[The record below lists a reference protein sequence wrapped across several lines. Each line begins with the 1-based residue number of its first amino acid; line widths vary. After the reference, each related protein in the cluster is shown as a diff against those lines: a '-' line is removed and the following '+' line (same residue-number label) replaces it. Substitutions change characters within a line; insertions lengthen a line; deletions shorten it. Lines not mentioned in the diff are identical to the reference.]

1 MLVSIMSVSLSSVV
15 SSVTRCWSKKQPKCF
30 QNVALKQP
38 MQLLHMSEVFRNSPK
53 SCQSFGLLLLKNLL
67 HRTFKNRSIW
77 SHWLCHTALSLSFSL
92 RPSGNCHAVNPDSNL
107 CFVLTWGF
115 YIFNILYMISFHCR
129 NKSSFWAVA
138 VAQLVELS
146 LPIPEVRGSNPVISK
161 NLFIQ

>member
-1 MLVSIMSVSLSSVV
+1 MSYIIMLVSIMSVSLSSVV

-77 SHWLCHTALSLSFSL
+77 SHWLCHTALSLIFLETFWQLPRCQSRFQSLFCSNLGILYFQHFIYDFFSL
-92 RPSGNCHAVNPDSNL
+92 
-107 CFVLTWGF
+107 T
-115 YIFNILYMISFHCR
+115 
-129 NKSSFWAVA
+129 
-138 VAQLVELS
+138 
-146 LPIPEVRGSNPVISK
+146 
-161 NLFIQ
+161 